1 MRVLVLVLVR
11 KLVVVLEQM
20 WVGKPMEMLVLVQML
35 ELVLES
41 DSPEA
46 LMLVE
51 MWEEMQELVV
61 VLTQVWM
68 LVLVLVSLEVL
79 QVRERVV

>member
-1 MRVLVLVLVR
+1 MLVLVLVLVR

-51 MWEEMQELVV
+51 MWGEM
-61 VLTQVWM
+61 
-68 LVLVLVSLEVL
+68 
-79 QVRERVV
+79 